1 MSVRLQGASQSI
13 IVMGVVALWLL
24 SLTPAHGMTSA
35 QQARVHQ
42 LEVGFRDAAQH
53 DKVWTNTWA
62 GIYGGAAV
70 AYGAVSR
77 NASDADDRFDARVS
91 AVKSVLALGNL
102 YLNPQPHRP
111 ALKKYRAAAAS
122 ASDDAEHL
130 KLAEALREELAR
142 QERGRQGLNA
152 RMLPFAVNLAA
163 GLTIGV
169 IDDRPEDG
177 AINFA
182 VGMLVNEVAIRTQP
196 DSMAGYGKPVTVNIG
211 PQPLEVA
218 YQWIVTPASV
228 GLGIRF

>member
-1 MSVRLQGASQSI
+1 MSVRLQGGSQAI
-13 IVMGVVALWLL
+13 IFMGVVVLWLL

-42 LEVGFRDAAQH
+42 LEAGFRDAARH
-53 DKVWTNTWA
+53 DKIWTNTWA

-70 AYGAVSR
+70 VYGVASR
-77 NASDADDRFDARVS
+77 NASEADDRFDARVS

-111 ALKKYRAAAAS
+111 ALKQYRAAVAS
-122 ASDDAEHL
+122 ASDEADHI

-142 QERGRQGLNA
+142 QEHNRQGLNA
-152 RMLPFAVNLAA
+152 RLLPFAVNLAA

-177 AINFA
+177 AVNFA

-196 DSMAGYGKPVTVNIG
+196 NAMAGYGKPITVNIG
-211 PQPLEVA
+211 PQQVEVA
-218 YQWIVTPASV
+218 YQWFVTPDSL
-228 GLGIRF
+228 GLGVRF